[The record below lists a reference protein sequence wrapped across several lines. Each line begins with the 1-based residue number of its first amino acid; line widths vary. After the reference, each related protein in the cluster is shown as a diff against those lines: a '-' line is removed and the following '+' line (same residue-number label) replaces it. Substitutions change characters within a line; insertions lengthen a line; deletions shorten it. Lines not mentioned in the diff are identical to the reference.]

1 MILICY
7 GTRPEYIK
15 VKSLIDNLTKGT
27 FRVLFTGQHLDLVK
41 PEEKVDHTLTITTTT
56 TNRLNNIMS
65 NILSSTDAT
74 LFHNIEYVL
83 VQGDTTSALA
93 MAISAFNHG
102 IKVMHLEAGLRTY
115 NLSHP
120 YPEEMN
126 RQLISRIAAIHL
138 CPTTLNRDNLVK
150 ENIDRSKI
158 FVVGNTGLDN
168 IRKLLSVS
176 SSFTPALSLNPT
188 SLPTNVIVTLHRR
201 ENLPIMDKWYEEI
214 IRVATKYGDQ
224 LDQEEDRLK
233 FTIIFHPNPEI
244 KAYKSMFVEESNNKY
259 NNITILDA
267 VSHEE
272 LIWMMNEC
280 RFIITDSGGIQ
291 EEASFLK
298 KRLIV
303 CRETTE
309 RVELL
314 GNYVTLAKTPADLGG
329 LIDQL
334 YHNYK
339 MDLECPYGDG
349 QSWLEIQQILRYL

>member
-41 PEEKVDHTLTITTTT
+41 PEEKVDHILTISTST

-102 IKVMHLEAGLRTY
+102 IKVIHLEAGLRTY
-115 NLSHP
+115 NPDHP
-120 YPEEMN
+120 YPEEIN

-138 CPTTLNRDNLVK
+138 CPTRLNRDNLVK

-168 IRKLLSVS
+168 ITKLLQKS
-176 SSFTPALSLNPT
+176 SSSIPISPSISNP
-188 SLPTNVIVTLHRR
+188 PPNNVVVTLHRR
-201 ENLPIMDKWYEEI
+201 ENLPIIGRWYTEI
-214 IRVATKYGDQ
+214 IRSAIKYGDL
-224 LDQEEDRLK
+224 LDLEEDRLK

-244 KAYKSMFVEESNNKY
+244 QAYKLTLNKY
-259 NNITILDA
+259 NNIQVMDS

-272 LIWMMNEC
+272 LLSLISRC

-334 YHNYK
+334 YHNYE

-349 QSWLEIQQILRYL
+349 QSWIEIQQILRYL